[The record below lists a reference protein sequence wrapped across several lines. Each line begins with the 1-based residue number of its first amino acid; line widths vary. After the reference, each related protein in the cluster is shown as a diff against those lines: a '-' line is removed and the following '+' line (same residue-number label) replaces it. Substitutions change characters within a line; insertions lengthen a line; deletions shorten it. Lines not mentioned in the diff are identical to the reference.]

1 MRSVGCWIFNISS
14 AFAVLVHYTDE
25 EDLFIESVPFNEE
38 EGAIKAIR

>member
-1 MRSVGCWIFNISS
+1 MLDFNILSI
-14 AFAVLVHYTDE
+14 FAVLVYYTDE